1 MAEQPHIA
9 IIGAGPIGL
18 EATLYATQRGY
29 RVTLFE
35 RGGVASHVRHWGHVR
50 LFSPFGMNSSEWGRA
65 ALAGSGV
72 ELPDADALL
81 TGREFIDAYL
91 QPLSELPAVREALEP
106 DVDVL
111 KVSRVHLTKGDL
123 IGSPERGRDPFLL
136 LVNDRV
142 SGERTELAD
151 IVLDCSGV
159 YRHHNWL
166 GKGGIPC
173 PGESDREYEIEY
185 FLTRRGIQTG
195 DQNYLEKYGGK
206 WTLVVGGGYSA
217 ATSVAEL
224 AELANRVPGT
234 KIVWVTRHD
243 ATTPI
248 RPIEDDSLPERAR
261 LTAVANELALDESSP
276 VTWIPSSTVH
286 RLNRPETGFGFE
298 AMLDSPP
305 GRPSKVNVDEIIASV
320 GYRPDRSLYEELQ
333 VHECYA
339 TQGPMKL
346 AAKLLGETSADC
358 LDQTSHGANVL
369 RNPEPNFFILG
380 AKSYGRNSN
389 FLIRA
394 GLQQIVDVFTLIERE
409 TTD

>member
-111 KVSRVHLTKGDL
+111 KVSRVHFTKGDQ

-173 PGESDREYEIEY
+173 PGELDREHEIEY
-185 FLTRRGIQTG
+185 YVSRRFTWVSEGIFR
-195 DQNYLEKYGGK
+195 EKYRGQT
-206 WTLVVGGGYSA
+206 TLVVGGGFSA
-217 ATSVAEL
+217 ATSVVEL
-224 AELANRVPGT
+224 VQLSESAPG
-234 KIVWVTRHD
+234 IRIFWVTRQEGP
-243 ATTPI
+243 TPMQ
-248 RPIEDDSLPERAR
+248 PIPNDPLPERAG
-261 LTAVANELALDESSP
+261 LTSVANKLALEESSP
-276 VTWIPSSTVH
+276 VAWIPGSTVSCLK
-286 RLNRPETGFGFE
+286 RSERGLGFE
-298 AMLDSPP
+298 VLLDSPA
-305 GRPSKVNVDEIIASV
+305 GSPSRIAVDRIIANV
-320 GYRPDRSLYEELQ
+320 GYRPDRSIYEELQ

-346 AAKLLGETSADC
+346 AAKLLGETSVDC
-358 LDQTSHGANVL
+358 LDQTSHGADVL

-389 FLIRA
+389 FLIRV
-394 GLQQIVDVFTLIERE
+394 GLQQIVDVFTLVEVGK
-409 TTD
+409 TM